1 MTSLCADTSDFH
13 TILLDCTMTVDISSL
28 KKVKNSVIGNPIA
41 KLQLSKDV
49 NFIKSYVLPSMFFP
63 LTDDVIPG

>member
-1 MTSLCADTSDFH
+1 
-13 TILLDCTMTVDISSL
+13 MTVDISSL

-49 NFIKSYVLPSMFFP
+49 NFIKSYVLPSIFFP